1 MDYTN
6 PYATGSVAEY
16 PEDTRADFIRKT
28 YSHLAGS
35 LVAFALLEAVML
47 RAGLG
52 NSALQLISGSKYA
65 WLVVLGGFMIVGWL
79 ATRLASSSK
88 SVSTQYFGLAL
99 YTVLEAVIFLPLMAY
114 AIAITG
120 SAAIIGQAAV
130 LTGAL
135 VLGITTIAFT
145 TKKDF
150 TFIGGALKILGFVAL
165 GLIVVSIF
173 TGFSLGL
180 WFSVAMVVFAGG
192 AVLYDTSKIIHHYQ
206 PGQHVAASLSLFAS
220 IALMLW
226 YVLRI
231 LIALSGRD

>member
-1 MDYTN
+1 MDHTN
-6 PYATGSVAEY
+6 PYATSSVSDY

-28 YSHLAGS
+28 YSHLAGA
-35 LVAFALLEAVML
+35 LVVFALLEAVML
-47 RAGLG
+47 KAGLG
-52 NSALQLISGSKYA
+52 NVALQLVSGSKYS
-65 WLVVLGGFMIVGWL
+65 WLIVLGGFMVVGWL
-79 ATRLASSSK
+79 ATRLAYSAT
-88 SVSTQYFGLAL
+88 SVATQYLGLAL
-99 YTVLEAVIFLPLMAY
+99 YTVAEAVIFLPMMAL
-114 AIAITG
+114 AIAYTG

-150 TFIGGALKILGFVAL
+150 TFIGGALKIIGFVAL
-165 GLIVVSIF
+165 GMIVVSIF

-231 LIALSGRD
+231 LISLSGRD